1 MKDALSPASLA
12 TPWLRRLVEL
22 LTLCIALTLLV
33 IGHFLAFKLLPWY
46 PKSEFSAVG
55 APAGACIFF
64 FALFAWFSYRRDRSL
79 VPSVLFFVIGC
90 ALMIPIYVLAL
101 AITWSFAGG
110 GL

>member
-1 MKDALSPASLA
+1 MKDALNPASLA

-22 LTLCIALTLLV
+22 LTLCVGLTLLV
-33 IGHFLAFKLLPWY
+33 TGHFLAIKFLAWY
-46 PKSEFSAVG
+46 PKSEFSAFGV
-55 APAGACIFF
+55 PPGACIFF

-90 ALMIPIYVLAL
+90 ALTIPIYVLAM

-110 GL
+110 GI